1 VKLLVCE
8 AGEARP
14 LVAAARSL
22 PYPYRVWRDGETYR
36 LELVAPPEAA
46 AELAERLG
54 LEVRVLELVEEGCR
68 EENSDA

>member
-1 VKLLVCE
+1 MKLLVCE
-8 AGEARP
+8 AGGARP
-14 LVAAARSL
+14 LIAAARSL

-46 AELAERLG
+46 AELAERQG

-68 EENSDA
+68 EVSSDA